1 MNRILSSLV
10 LLASAFA
17 APIAAKEKPPVFVEA
32 KPVKDSKTAI
42 TLNPAKAYVYVR
54 TSNAMPLHFSRIP
67 SADDQVAYDKL
78 KAAAFEEAREDY
90 AKALKKYERDLALS
104 KQSSGIKK
112 PKKPVEP
119 TEANFQFLSFGQLAN
134 FTVGTFNR
142 FQSKGGSSYLH
153 EVTPGTYRIYGQ
165 VDPLLG
171 FGVCYCMGSVTFAA
185 EAGKIVDLG
194 TVGLDPENSAEPE
207 KGDSSSPRVAA
218 YALAWF
224 PANDMTPMDPR
235 IASLPLYRADFRAA
249 GKSANYMGIA
259 ISRIPAIRGVIGYE
273 RDRILDLKDDGPIA
287 NTEAPATP

>member
-10 LLASAFA
+10 LTASALA

-32 KPVKDSKTAI
+32 KPVKDSRKAI

-67 SADDQVAYDKL
+67 TADDQVAYDKL

-119 TEANFQFLSFGQLAN
+119 NAANFQFLSFGQLAN

-171 FGVCYCMGSVTFAA
+171 FGVCYCMGSITFAA

-249 GKSANYMGIA
+249 GKSPNYMGIA

-273 RDRILDLKDDGPIA
+273 RDRIIDLKDDSAIA
-287 NTEAPATP
+287 KTEAPAAP

>member
-1 MNRILSSLV
+1 MNRILSSFV
-10 LLASAFA
+10 LTASALA
-17 APIAAKEKPPVFVEA
+17 APIAAKEKPPVFMEA
-32 KPVKDSKTAI
+32 KPVKDSKKAI
-42 TLNPAKAYVYVR
+42 TLNPTKAYVYVR

-67 SADDQVAYDKL
+67 NADDQVAYDKL

-142 FQSKGGSSYLH
+142 FQSNGGSSYLH

-171 FGVCYCMGSVTFAA
+171 FGVCYCMGSITFAA

-249 GKSANYMGIA
+249 GKSPNYMGIA

-273 RDRILDLKDDGPIA
+273 RDRIIDLKDDSAIA
-287 NTEAPATP
+287 KTEAPATP